1 MNSKTNK
8 FLPHPTLSVVLLI
21 VWLLLN
27 NTIAAGHIL
36 LGSFLA
42 LAIPWLT
49 AGFWQNKVCAGS
61 PKSVLKFTIIVIYD
75 IIIAN
80 ITVAKLIL
88 GPNEKLRPA
97 FFDLPIDIE
106 HPLGISI
113 LASTIS
119 LTPGT
124 VSCDLSADKKSLR
137 IHALDLE
144 DEAQTIQEIKHRYE
158 KPLLEVFKPC

>member
-1 MNSKTNK
+1 MKIYKSKL
-8 FLPHPTLSVVLLI
+8 LPHPILSLVLLFL
-21 VWLLLN
+21 WLLLN
-27 NTIAAGHIL
+27 NTIATGHIILGIL
-36 LGSFLA
+36 LGIV
-42 LAIPWLT
+42 IPWFT
-49 AGFWQNKVCAGS
+49 SSFWENKNCASS
-61 PKSVLKFTIIVIYD
+61 PKSVLKFIIIVIYD

-88 GPNEKLRPA
+88 GPSEKLRPA
-97 FFDLPIDIE
+97 FFDLPLDIE

-124 VSCDLSADKKSLR
+124 VSCDLSENKKSLH

-144 DEAQTIQEIKHRYE
+144 DEEKTIQEIKQRYE
-158 KPLLEVFKPC
+158 KLLLEVFKPC

>member
-1 MNSKTNK
+1 MNTDKNK
-8 FLPHPTLSVVLLI
+8 FLPHPILSIVLLV

-27 NTIAAGHIL
+27 NTITVGHIVLGAL
-36 LGSFLA
+36 LGI
-42 LAIPWLT
+42 AIPWFT
-49 AGFWQNKVCAGS
+49 SSFWQNKVCASS

-80 ITVAKLIL
+80 ITVARLIL
-88 GPNEKLRPA
+88 GPNEKLRPT
-97 FFDLPIDIE
+97 FFDLPLDIE

-124 VSCDLSADKKSLR
+124 VSCDLSADKKSLH

-144 DEAQTIQEIKHRYE
+144 DEAKTIQEIKQRYE
-158 KPLLEVFKPC
+158 KPLMEVFKPC

>member
-1 MNSKTNK
+1 MNMYKSKL
-8 FLPHPTLSVVLLI
+8 LPHPILSIVLLI

-27 NTIAAGHIL
+27 NTIATGHIILGAL
-36 LGSFLA
+36 LGIV
-42 LAIPWLT
+42 IPWFT
-49 AGFWQNKVCAGS
+49 SSFWQDKICLSS
-61 PKSVLKFTIIVIYD
+61 PKSALKFIMIVIYD

-88 GPNEKLRPA
+88 GPSEKLRPA
-97 FFDLPIDIE
+97 FFDLPLDIE

-124 VSCDLSADKKSLR
+124 VSCDLSADKKSLH
-137 IHALDLE
+137 IHALHLE
-144 DEAQTIQEIKHRYE
+144 DEAKTIQEIKQRYE
-158 KPLLEVFKPC
+158 KLLLEVFKPC